1 MEQQLN
7 GKYNPDDSPI
17 HFECQNHE
25 LAFCDYF
32 WHETSYKTTKVEE
45 VPVKEGNWVNPQLKV
60 TNQTDMSK
68 IRIYSID
75 DTSNKIGPIKV
86 KSDNKSA
93 KCEKIEVEYIDKNNT
108 KQTSV
113 CSAINFD
120 WEKEFYIKVPVGAIK
135 ILKININFTVKD
147 KSSRSVT
154 KKYWDIYTVYKGNKT
169 TYRNDWPYIFD
180 SKRCTTCDHKKCT
193 SKAECDKNGCK
204 CYKDKCDNSN

>member
-120 WEKEFYIKVPVGAIK
+120 WEKEFYIKV
-135 ILKININFTVKD
+135 
-147 KSSRSVT
+147 
-154 KKYWDIYTVYKGNKT
+154 Y
-169 TYRNDWPYIFD
+169 
-180 SKRCTTCDHKKCT
+180 
-193 SKAECDKNGCK
+193 
-204 CYKDKCDNSN
+204 